1 MSTIKEKL
9 NIVPIFDK
17 DVDLESC
24 ELNESFDE
32 CCFDISITA
41 KKLDENKYVI
51 ILKVTPQEGS
61 KYELIVD
68 YLLMVN
74 EKCFYRERDYWK
86 KKEVL
91 ENVTTKE
98 SKIRICLGISVQ
110 QALIAENLTEKTSFR
125 YYRIL
130 CAGTTF
136 FINPTYLKKLEC
148 SLFTKWYNDEVTHE
162 SCTIIQELTEN
173 ELALLLNA
181 CCGYSS
187 IVIHSRN
194 IYEVGE
200 IAIQFRIVGIIRA
213 IDAYIRS
220 LKLMHPVRK
229 LEMALFFRL
238 TQVAD
243 EIIRENKNSMSRL
256 TLLHEYLKEN
266 EEDLCDM
273 HPDVLK
279 MLEIFDDH
287 IVL

>member
-1 MSTIKEKL
+1 MSIKDKL
-9 NIVPIFDK
+9 NILPLFDK
-17 DVDLESC
+17 DVDLEIC
-24 ELNESFDE
+24 GLDETFDE
-32 CCFDISITA
+32 YCFDISINA
-41 KKLDENKYVI
+41 KKLEENKYVI
-51 ILKVTPQEGS
+51 ILKVTPQEGTN
-61 KYELIVD
+61 YELIVD
-68 YLLMVN
+68 YFLMIN
-74 EKCFYRERDYWK
+74 EKCFTKERDYWK

-91 ENVTTKE
+91 ENVIVSETKV
-98 SKIRICLGISVQ
+98 RICFGVSVK
-110 QALIAENLTEKTSFR
+110 QALIAENLTQKTSFR

-136 FINPTYLKKLEC
+136 YINPTFLKKLEC

-162 SCTIIQELTEN
+162 SCTIVQELTED

-194 IYEVGE
+194 IYEIGE
-200 IAIQFRIVGIIRA
+200 IALQFRIVGVIRA
-213 IDAYIRS
+213 IDAHVRS
-220 LKLMHPVRK
+220 LKFMHPVRK

-243 EIIRENKNSMSRL
+243 EIIREYKNSMERL
-256 TLLHEYLKEN
+256 NLLHEYLKEN
-266 EEDLCDM
+266 GEEMCDM

-279 MLEIFDDH
+279 MLDIYDDY

>member
-1 MSTIKEKL
+1 MSIKEKL

-17 DVDLESC
+17 DVDLDSDGIDET
-24 ELNESFDE
+24 FDE
-32 CCFDISITA
+32 YCFDITINA

-51 ILKVTPQEGS
+51 ILKVSPQEGS

-68 YLLMVN
+68 YLLMIN
-74 EKCFYRERDYWK
+74 QRCFSRERDYWK

-91 ENVTTKE
+91 ESVIVTE
-98 SKIRICLGISVQ
+98 SKVRICFGICVQ

-136 FINPTYLKKLEC
+136 FINPTYLKNLEC
-148 SLFTKWYNDEVTHE
+148 ELFTKWYNDEVTHE
-162 SCTIIQELTEN
+162 SCTIIQELSEN
-173 ELALLLNA
+173 ELEILLNA

-200 IAIQFRIVGIIRA
+200 IAIQLRIVGVIRA

-256 TLLHEYLKEN
+256 TLLHEYLDEN
-266 EEDLCDM
+266 DEDICDM

-279 MLEIFDDH
+279 MLEIFDDY